1 MSLRVVTPPATE
13 PLTIAEVEAHCRIDS
28 SNKELPPG
36 ALTCALAG
44 SAGNVDNGAH
54 RYACTFV
61 TADGETEG
69 GTVSSAVTI
78 ADKTVNG
85 QVALSAIPLGGAAVT
100 SRKLYRTAAGGSTYL
115 LLMTIANNTATTYTD
130 NTADSSLGVGMPTTN
145 TTADPLLTRWA
156 RSAREMCEEVL
167 RRPLITQTW
176 KLTLDQFP
184 GWADAISIPLP
195 PLQSITTIKYYDTA
209 GVLQTMDAA
218 DYIVDAQSEPARV
231 TPTIDDSWPQTQER
245 VGAVEIVFV
254 AGYGAASD
262 VPRRFKEW
270 MLMQVG
276 AMHENRAKEMTGNGL
291 ARVELGFVDSM
302 IAGDRV
308 VML

>member
-1 MSLRVVTPPATE
+1 
-13 PLTIAEVEAHCRIDS
+13 
-28 SNKELPPG
+28 
-36 ALTCALAG
+36 
-44 SAGNVDNGAH
+44 
-54 RYACTFV
+54 
-61 TADGETEG
+61 
-69 GTVSSAVTI
+69 
-78 ADKTVNG
+78 
-85 QVALSAIPLGGAAVT
+85 
-100 SRKLYRTAAGGSTYL
+100 
-115 LLMTIANNTATTYTD
+115 
-130 NTADSSLGVGMPTTN
+130 
-145 TTADPLLTRWA
+145 
-156 RSAREMCEEVL
+156 MCEEVL